1 MCILAKGILAHVYT
15 RFNRTLVFY
24 GKILRYAQIFKW
36 GGSRKIM
43 QYFQRLR
50 DCREDKDMSQKEVAA
65 ILNTSQEQ
73 YSRGERGAW
82 QMPIEHFKTLARYY
96 NVSLD
101 YLAGLIDTPR
111 ALK

>member
-1 MCILAKGILAHVYT
+1 
-15 RFNRTLVFY
+15 
-24 GKILRYAQIFKW
+24 
-36 GGSRKIM
+36 M

-73 YSRGERGAW
+73 YSRWERGAW